1 MPDMQPITRKEMY
14 LSAIADGVSSDL
26 PKPITRKEKYLDAI
40 ANADAD
46 AELPAPITREE
57 KYLHAVYDTVISGVG
72 GGGSSGGVSLNDI
85 DVFIGDYMNDDVDVN
100 IGAIDVY
107 QRVLV
112 S

>member
-1 MPDMQPITRKEMY
+1 MPDMNPITRNEKY
-14 LSAIADGVSSDL
+14 LSAIAKGDSSDL

-40 ANADAD
+40 ANADAG

-57 KYLHAVYDTVISGVG
+57 KYLHAVYDTAMTGGG

-85 DVFIGDYMNDDVDVN
+85 DVFVADYLNDDMDV
-100 IGAIDVY
+100 IVGAIDKY